1 MVGQTIVSFIDH
13 KLSQIMQSVSMS
25 GQGSMGQ
32 VEPRALGW
40 AVKILKF
47 LSGAFQLMPIELCAE
62 LVPQVLNF
70 SAIEDPTIK
79 LNSYLALE
87 VLFAS
92 RRFTTADLSSSGQ
105 QSIGLTATKTL
116 KYMLDNGEALMLTMA
131 DELEDEAGDNN
142 RTKASVNR
150 KDEMKVVS
158 YIQALTQ
165 VILNIATVQDESQY
179 DYDTILR
186 LVATTIS
193 SLTDNL
199 LGTTWK
205 VQKATS
211 SAIKLIIT
219 HGLTKIRARPPAG
232 YDAQPG
238 NGAERL
244 FANMTYL
251 LSTRFLEGAGAVE
264 ACFDIVRCFIE
275 KAPVNLASPA
285 R

>member
-1 MVGQTIVSFIDH
+1 
-13 KLSQIMQSVSMS
+13 
-25 GQGSMGQ
+25 MGQ

-70 SAIEDPTIK
+70 SAIEDPSIK
-79 LNSYLALE
+79 LNAYLTLE

-116 KYMLDNGEALMLTMA
+116 KYMLDNGEVLVQSMQEEMM
-131 DELEDEAGDNN
+131 DDQEGGDLN
-142 RTKASVNR
+142 RAKPSVNR
-150 KDEMKVVS
+150 KDEMKVVA
-158 YIQALTQ
+158 YVQALTQ
-165 VILNIATVQDESQY
+165 VILNIATVQDETQY

-199 LGTTWK
+199 QGSSWK
-205 VQKATS
+205 VQKATT
-211 SAIKLIIT
+211 SAIKLIIS
-219 HGLTKIRARPPAG
+219 HGLTKIRARP
-232 YDAQPG
+232 
-238 NGAERL
+238 
-244 FANMTYL
+244 
-251 LSTRFLEGAGAVE
+251 
-264 ACFDIVRCFIE
+264 
-275 KAPVNLASPA
+275 
-285 R
+285 